1 MRRKLPLQPL
11 QPEPAHQILQLTL
24 LFLARHLLWQ
34 RAADILLR
42 AHIGKQRV
50 LLEEVAHLSLLQRK
64 IDVLFSVKERLPV
77 ENNASPVGPLDTGN
91 ALERH
96 ALAAA
101 GRAEQRKGLHL
112 DRKIRAQMEVTE
124 PLFNIH
130 SQLHHA
136 APFRLPFFRSSILT
150 ASSTAAEIAIFTM
163 THLKASAS
171 LSVRH
176 I

>member
-1 MRRKLPLQPL
+1 M
-11 QPEPAHQILQLTL
+11 
-24 LFLARHLLWQ
+24 
-34 RAADILLR
+34 
-42 AHIGKQRV
+42 
-50 LLEEVAHLSLLQRK
+50 LEEVAHLSLLQRK

-77 ENNASPVGPLDTGN
+77 ENNASPVGPLDTGD

-101 GRAEQRKGLHL
+101 GRTEQCEGLRL
-112 DRKIRAQMEVTE
+112 NCKIRAQMEVSE

-130 SQLHHA
+130 SQLHHT

-150 ASSTAAEIAIFTM
+150 ASSSTAAEIAIFTM